1 MFNACGADPH
11 GCLKWGT
18 SIGTASGL
26 IASAGCDLGTVG
38 ACALA
43 NPGIV
48 ATMGVAGGA
57 AGAAADSAYDGLT
70 HGNSLDSQRQTYVY
84 QLVDQTSGDTLKYGI
99 TSEANPYS
107 RYSANEY
114 DSMNATMQILGAYPT
129 RLMGRVE
136 ELRLNG
142 NYVIQNGSFPPLTFR
157 W

>member
-1 MFNACGADPH
+1 
-11 GCLKWGT
+11 
-18 SIGTASGL
+18 
-26 IASAGCDLGTVG
+26 
-38 ACALA
+38 
-43 NPGIV
+43 
-48 ATMGVAGGA
+48 MGVAGGA